1 MPLQQCKADKGWFPV
16 FAQNILKYSRIAI
29 FTFTNGPVR
38 CDMLTWGVEVLRYPN
53 FLSGM
58 EADRNV
64 EVVGGDV
71 AVL

>member
-1 MPLQQCKADKGWFPV
+1 MAVIFLNRLRGAFKFSG
-16 FAQNILKYSRIAI
+16 ILI
-29 FTFTNGPVR
+29 FS
-38 CDMLTWGVEVLRYPN
+38 
-53 FLSGM
+53 SGM